1 MKMVAVLALLLASLS
16 FDAGF
21 ALAQDKQDPPA
32 KDPPLDPAIQK
43 VCDMVRSRTTALVSA
58 ATGSKVKFEEAVA
71 LAAKLE
77 ETIVEESAKKLG
89 LTADEVKDAWK
100 KRDRKPRK
108 IAYGDGSWIPSGGQD
123 GGLDSQVKGTPVPD
137 STDLVGGGPSIL
149 TRRKPPPPG
158 EPVPMGKPLKTRE
171 EWWATATTGERAA
184 FVEGEFVRKASFV
197 EKKEESKKCATC
209 NGKGTLNVKRGGLG
223 LTILCNRCHGTKEDL
238 IVVYE

>member
-1 MKMVAVLALLLASLS
+1 MKTFAAALALVLASL
-16 FDAGF
+16 
-21 ALAQDKQDPPA
+21 QDPPA
-32 KDPPLDPAIQK
+32 KEPPLDPAVQK
-43 VCDMVRSRTTALVSA
+43 VVDMVRSRCAALVSQ

-71 LAAKLE
+71 LAGKLE
-77 ETIVEESAKKLG
+77 ETIVEEAAKKLG
-89 LTADEVKDAWK
+89 MTADEVRDTWK

-158 EPVPMGKPLKTRE
+158 EPVPMGKPLKTKE

-184 FVEGEFVRKASFV
+184 FVEGEFVRKAGFV

>member
-1 MKMVAVLALLLASLS
+1 MKTLAAALVLLASL
-16 FDAGF
+16 
-21 ALAQDKQDPPA
+21 QDPPA
-32 KDPPLDPAIQK
+32 KEPPLDPAIQK
-43 VCDMVRSRTTALVSA
+43 VCDMVRARTTALVSA
-58 ATGSKVKFEEAVA
+58 ATGSKVKFDEAVS
-71 LAAKLE
+71 LAGKLE
-77 ETIVEESAKKLG
+77 ETILEESAKKLG
-89 LTADEVKDAWK
+89 MTADEVKDAWK

-158 EPVPMGKPLKTRE
+158 EPVPMGKPLKTKE
-171 EWWATATTGERAA
+171 EWWATATTGERVA
-184 FVEGEFVRKASFV
+184 FVEGVFVRKASFV

-223 LTILCNRCHGTKEDL
+223 LTILCNRCHGTKDDV